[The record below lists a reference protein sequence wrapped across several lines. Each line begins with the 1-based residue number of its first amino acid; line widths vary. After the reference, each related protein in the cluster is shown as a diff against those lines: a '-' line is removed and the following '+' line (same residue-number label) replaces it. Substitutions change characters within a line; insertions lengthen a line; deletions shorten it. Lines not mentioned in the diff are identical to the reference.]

1 MLSTSG
7 LYFDLGPMPR
17 IERKKELLLI
27 LLIQVN
33 LDYNLF
39 FLYNNIH
46 EPIDQRYDKIV
57 TYCYK
62 IMNFKNMGFYE
73 QFHVQKLVLV

>member
-27 LLIQVN
+27 FLIQVN

-39 FLYNNIH
+39 FLYITFMNQLTN
-46 EPIDQRYDKIV
+46 QRYDKIV

-62 IMNFKNMGFYE
+62 IINFKNMGFYE
-73 QFHVQKLVLV
+73 QFHVQ